1 MGVTLMKVFF
11 VFAAALGGLAV
22 TGLVLP
28 STSAESS
35 PTTSVAAGC
44 SCCTDCDHCACDD
57 SCLCSAGGECTC
69 GCPCCS
75 DGGCCEGGTCSVE
88 AATVAADTDAGCCE
102 GGCILDLSGAIPDQ
116 T

>member
-28 STSAESS
+28 STLAESS
-35 PTTSVAAGC
+35 LTTSVAADC
-44 SCCTDCDHCACDD
+44 SCCTDCDD

-69 GCPCCS
+69 GCPCSS
-75 DGGCCEGGTCSVE
+75 DGGCCEGGTCSAE
-88 AATVAADTDAGCCE
+88 AAADTNAGCCE
-102 GGCILDLSGAIPDQ
+102 TGCVLDLSGATPDQ